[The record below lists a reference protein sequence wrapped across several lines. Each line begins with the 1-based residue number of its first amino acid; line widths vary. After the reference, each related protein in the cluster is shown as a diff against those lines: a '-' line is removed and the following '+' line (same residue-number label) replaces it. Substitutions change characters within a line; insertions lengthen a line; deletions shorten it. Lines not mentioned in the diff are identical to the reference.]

1 MAARAISSGTISFGL
16 VSIPVKLYT
25 AASSESVS
33 FNMLHGKCGGRLK
46 QQLFCPVDNE
56 IVERTATVRGYEF
69 QKDRYVQFTDEE
81 LKKLES
87 PRTNSL
93 ELMEFVPASTVDF
106 VYIEKTYYLGPDKG
120 GERAYRLLSESMER
134 AQKIAV
140 GKYWTRGKENIV
152 LVRPYKNG
160 LALHQVYYANEV
172 RAFDDI
178 ETGGSFEFKDVERE
192 LADKLIEQL
201 GQPTFEASRYKDEYA
216 ARVTAAVE
224 QKAAGQEVTVSPE
237 APKAQIID
245 LLEALKRSVSEA
257 REQKAANDAP
267 SKAAEPQAPAAEA
280 VKAET
285 VRPGPKKAEP
295 KPETAAA
302 KKKKSAG

>member
-1 MAARAISSGTISFGL
+1 M
-16 VSIPVKLYT
+16 VSIPIKLYT

-56 IVERTATVRGYEF
+56 VVERNATLRGYEY
-69 QKDRYVQFTDEE
+69 QKDRYVQFTEEE

-93 ELMEFVPASTVDF
+93 ELMEFVPERTVDF

-120 GERAYRLLSESMER
+120 GERAYRLLSDAMQR
-134 AQKIAV
+134 TQRIAV
-140 GKYWTRGKENIV
+140 GKYWTRGKENVV

-172 RAFDDI
+172 RAFDDVD
-178 ETGGSFEFKDVERE
+178 TGGNFEFKDIERD

-201 GQPTFEASRYKDEYA
+201 AHPEFKADKYKDEYA
-216 ARVTAAVE
+216 TRVLDAVE
-224 QKAAGQEVTVSPE
+224 QKASGQEVTTAPE

-245 LLEALKRSVSEA
+245 LLEALKRSVSDA
-257 REQKAANDAP
+257 REQKAANDA
-267 SKAAEPQAPAAEA
+267 
-280 VKAET
+280 T
-285 VRPGPKKAEP
+285 VSESAKPKGGPKKAEP
-295 KPETAAA
+295 KPPSAEPA
-302 KKKKSAG
+302 KKKKTAG

>member
-16 VSIPVKLYT
+16 VSIPIKLYT

-56 IVERTATVRGYEF
+56 VVERAATVRGYEF
-69 QKDRYVQFTDEE
+69 QKDRYVQFTEEE

-134 AQKIAV
+134 SKKIAV

-152 LVRPYKNG
+152 LVRPYKTG

-172 RAFDDI
+172 RSFDDV
-178 ETGGSFEFKDVERE
+178 ETGGEFTFKDVERE

-201 GQPTFEASRYKDEYA
+201 GQPEFKADRYKDEYA
-216 ARVTAAVE
+216 TRVMSAVD

-257 REQKAANDAP
+257 KEQRAANANANDAP
-267 SKAAEPQAPAAEA
+267 PESQ
-280 VKAET
+280 
-285 VRPGPKKAEP
+285 RPGPKKTEA
-295 KPETAAA
+295 KPAASGAA
-302 KKKKSAG
+302 KKKKSG

>member
-16 VSIPVKLYT
+16 VSIPIKLYT
-25 AASSESVS
+25 AASSENVS

-56 IVERTATVRGYEF
+56 VVERAATVRGYEF

-87 PRTNSL
+87 ARTNSL

-106 VYIEKTYYLGPDKG
+106 VYIEKTYWVGPDKG

-134 AQKIAV
+134 SKKIAV

-172 RAFDDI
+172 RAFDDV
-178 ETGGSFEFKDVERE
+178 ETGGAFEFKDVERE

-201 GQPTFEASRYKDEYA
+201 GKESFDAARYKDEYA
-216 ARVTAAVE
+216 SRVMSAVE

-267 SKAAEPQAPAAEA
+267 APRAEA
-280 VKAET
+280 TPDIA
-285 VRPGPKKAEP
+285 RPGPKKTEP
-295 KPETAAA
+295 KTGEAAA
-302 KKKKSAG
+302 SKKKKSAG

>member
-33 FNMLHGKCGGRLK
+33 FNMLHGKCGSRLK

-56 IVERTATVRGYEF
+56 VVERSATVRGYEF
-69 QKDRYVQFTDEE
+69 QKDRYVQFTEEE

-87 PRTNSL
+87 ARTNSL
-93 ELMEFVPASTVDF
+93 ELMEFVPANTVDF

-134 AQKIAV
+134 SQKIAV

-178 ETGGSFEFKDVERE
+178 ETGGAYEFKDIERE

-201 GQPTFEASRYKDEYA
+201 AQPSFEASRYKDEYA
-216 ARVTAAVE
+216 TRVMSAVE

-257 REQKAANDAP
+257 REQKAANDA
-267 SKAAEPQAPAAEA
+267 KVDAAPESA
-280 VKAET
+280 
-285 VRPGPKKAEP
+285 RPGPKKAEP
-295 KPETAAA
+295 KAPAAAA
-302 KKKKSAG
+302 KKKKSG